1 MFFDGFF
8 RSVWLLVSMLLLVA
22 SAQGADYP
30 LPPLEEALVGS
41 LQRVEAHGED
51 TLLDI
56 AYRHEVGQREILIAN
71 PGVDRWLPGEGT
83 GILLPTRYVLPDTP
97 REGIVLNV
105 PEMRLYYYPTAKRGE
120 PRVVVS
126 YPVSIGRMDWQTPLG
141 GTRIVTKTRNP
152 SWRPPRSIKDAALA
166 EGEPLPDV
174 IPPGPNNP
182 LGTRALRL
190 GLPGYLIHG
199 TNKPFGVGMRV
210 THGCVRMTPEA
221 IEAFFDRV
229 KVGTRVAIVNQ
240 AVKVGWSEGIL
251 FVEVHPPL
259 DEHTEPTAAWF
270 QRARELVDQA
280 IGERRVAMDE
290 ELLTA
295 ELQAHSGV
303 PVPIAFLLY
312 DEPDPSETEA
322 EVGSGVSL
330 TPPQSDP
337 DAATEPEWSIPPVR
351 DELF

>member
-1 MFFDGFF
+1 M
-8 RSVWLLVSMLLLVA
+8 
-22 SAQGADYP
+22 
-30 LPPLEEALVGS
+30 
-41 LQRVEAHGED
+41 
-51 TLLDI
+51 
-56 AYRHEVGQREILIAN
+56 
-71 PGVDRWLPGEGT
+71 
-83 GILLPTRYVLPDTP
+83 
-97 REGIVLNV
+97 
-105 PEMRLYYYPTAKRGE
+105 
-120 PRVVVS
+120 VVT

-152 SWRPPRSIKDAALA
+152 SWRPPQSIKDAALA

-174 IPPGPNNP
+174 IPPGPDNP

-240 AVKVGWSEGIL
+240 AVKVGWLEGTL

-259 DEHTEPTAAWF
+259 DEHVEPTAAWF
-270 QRARELVDQA
+270 QLARELVEQA

-290 ELLTA
+290 DILTA

-303 PVPIAFLLY
+303 PVPIGFELHQEKPEEHVESV
-312 DEPDPSETEA
+312 EP
-322 EVGSGVSL
+322 GSGEGGTNPS
-330 TPPQSDP
+330 SES
-337 DAATEPEWSIPPVR
+337 APEWSIPPPR